1 MKKGKNLLAIALCVA
16 MCYIPMQAA
25 GYYQNKNVQYGGVNV
40 YYNGKYQSV
49 ASQVVVIDDTTYL
62 PVRAFGNML
71 GISLDWN
78 QNTQTVSVQGTADT
92 LLSAQAEIRAKDYQI
107 AALTK
112 ELEQLKNKGVVSST
126 TSSSSTSDD
135 YDTTS
140 GTDILGTEI
149 TATRKA
155 LENEFGDY
163 FDDIDLDFSLSLGSS
178 KLKLTVE
185 IDSSSDYSA
194 FKKLS
199 RSEVKA
205 FMEDICE
212 TVRDRHDDIT
222 ITGSIKYTGSNRTL
236 YSFNYS
242 KRDDLS
248 YESGSYS
255 WSNDTDYDEDDL
267 LDIVEETT
275 KVKIKGYSDYVD
287 VENAKVSVSDS
298 RERVIF
304 KLYLD
309 VEDEAI
315 RKAWNEHTGV
325 NNDTILR
332 GYLEDIAEALSDE
345 TDYDDIQGILIREKT
360 GDEIG
365 TYDYEDNELDLE
377 RI

>member
-222 ITGSIKYTGSNRTL
+222 ITGSIKYTGSNKTL